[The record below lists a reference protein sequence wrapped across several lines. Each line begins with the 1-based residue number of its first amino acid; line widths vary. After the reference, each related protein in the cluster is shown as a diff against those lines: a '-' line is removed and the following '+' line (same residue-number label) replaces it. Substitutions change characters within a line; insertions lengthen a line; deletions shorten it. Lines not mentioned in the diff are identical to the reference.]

1 MNIQEP
7 VAWLHTKIEGVVVP
21 HRPSDWRKHP
31 DRWEALY
38 KTPPPCPTCESLAR
52 TVMMDQT
59 SHDTKR
65 QWVGLTDEEI
75 EAVAKPH
82 IEKNRSIVFWG
93 MFYEAIEAK
102 LKEKNGG

>member
-1 MNIQEP
+1 
-7 VAWLHTKIEGVVVP
+7 
-21 HRPSDWRKHP
+21 
-31 DRWEALY
+31 
-38 KTPPPCPTCESLAR
+38 
-52 TVMMDQT
+52 MMDQT